1 MWHKKI
7 DSNRKAMPA
16 SLPSSRMFDA
26 VFNRHVNSEIAL
38 DVVEQSQGN
47 IAVGFGG
54 KGPNFWSSATTRN
67 KLISV
72 SFTDIAHGTNNTFF
86 P

>member
-1 MWHKKI
+1 
-7 DSNRKAMPA
+7 MPT
-16 SLPSSRMFDA
+16 SLPSSRIFDA
-26 VFNRHVNSEIAL
+26 AFNRHVNSEIAL
-38 DVVEQSQGN
+38 DVVELSQGN

-54 KGPNFWSSATTRN
+54 KCPNLLSSATTRN

-72 SFTDIAHGTNNTFF
+72 SFIAHGTNNTFF